1 VFPSSQRGQLRTV
14 KKSAAQAKLSDI
26 LATKPISSVNVN
38 QYIPQEKI
46 VYMAQKKQNL
56 HEIIQKMQKE
66 KITIENQ
73 DNPNKT
79 IDLASAEGA
88 PAQGSG
94 ESADGI
100 YATTGLPPSQ
110 DADGKSTTSNSFP
123 NPVKNFRGF
132 SNNAS
137 DT

>member
-1 VFPSSQRGQLRTV
+1 
-14 KKSAAQAKLSDI
+14 
-26 LATKPISSVNVN
+26 
-38 QYIPQEKI
+38 
-46 VYMAQKKQNL
+46 
-56 HEIIQKMQKE
+56 MQKE

>member
-1 VFPSSQRGQLRTV
+1 M
-14 KKSAAQAKLSDI
+14 
-26 LATKPISSVNVN
+26 NVN

-79 IDLASAEGA
+79 NDLASAEGA

-100 YATTGLPPSQ
+100 YATTGLPPSP
-110 DADGKSTTSNSFP
+110 DAD
-123 NPVKNFRGF
+123 
-132 SNNAS
+132 
-137 DT
+137 